1 MEELKSK
8 LLKGEVGLYNAMLEI
23 LNELENLSK
32 KIAAIEEKTKSA
44 NKVAP
49 STTAKKKKT

>member
-1 MEELKSK
+1 VEELKSK